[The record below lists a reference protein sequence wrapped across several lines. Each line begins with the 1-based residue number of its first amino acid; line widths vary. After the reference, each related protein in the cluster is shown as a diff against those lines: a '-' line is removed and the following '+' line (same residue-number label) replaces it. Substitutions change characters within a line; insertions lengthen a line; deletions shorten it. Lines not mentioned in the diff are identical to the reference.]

1 MEEKLET
8 YYFTFGV
15 GQKYEGKFVK
25 ITAESYMDARA
36 KMVDRFGTKWA
47 FQYSEDEWVNGKDF
61 HLVLYDSLADGRAL
75 FQCFYRFATGMTA
88 GIIDE

>member
-8 YYFTFGV
+8 YYFTFGF

-47 FQYSEDEWVNGKDF
+47 FQYSEDEWVNENG
-61 HLVLYDSLADGRAL
+61 VT
-75 FQCFYRFATGMTA
+75 QQ
-88 GIIDE
+88 DEFNLIELK

>member
-25 ITAESYMDARA
+25 IIAESYMDARA

-47 FQYSEDEWVNGKDF
+47 FQYSEDEWVNEN
-61 HLVLYDSLADGRAL
+61 
-75 FQCFYRFATGMTA
+75 
-88 GIIDE
+88 GITQQDEFNLIELK

>member
-47 FQYSEDEWVNGKDF
+47 FQYSEDEWVNEN
-61 HLVLYDSLADGRAL
+61 
-75 FQCFYRFATGMTA
+75 
-88 GIIDE
+88 GITQQDEFNLIELK